1 MPWKRCL
8 AEMWTR
14 DRTGNST
21 PDSNTRV
28 VRITKHNEPLVN
40 FFIFL
45 SNSSQYVHTHSQ
57 KLLKNLNTAQLQCY
71 TATLLHC

>member
-1 MPWKRCL
+1 
-8 AEMWTR
+8 MWTR

-40 FFIFL
+40 FSFFKQQFTVRTDKQPQRVEYIL
-45 SNSSQYVHTHSQ
+45 EW
-57 KLLKNLNTAQLQCY
+57 NLDNISV
-71 TATLLHC
+71 

>member
-28 VRITKHNEPLVN
+28 VRITKHNEPLVI
-40 FFIFL
+40 FILFL
-45 SNSSQYVHTHSQ
+45 SYTVHRHTAAKPQSQ
-57 KLLKNLNTAQLQCY
+57 KTPKKS
-71 TATLLHC
+71 